1 MIRFWI
7 TCLVAWFSLSVFC
20 PSAAARDHCAV
31 CQKRFGSQVYSI
43 KKLGTEE
50 KLLICPDCAKLETS
64 CYLCGVPVKD
74 KYTQLAD
81 GRLLCET
88 DTKQAV
94 LEQDE
99 AAKIFEDVKRDAQTI
114 LARLGKLPHRNIQLI
129 LEAKPKL
136 DKTGGNIIS
145 RHEDSLLMGLTRTTR
160 DGEEFRH
167 SIYLLHGLTRD
178 RLAVV
183 AAHEYGHAWLHE
195 NVSRKLNQ
203 DAVEGFCD
211 WLAYQVIKN
220 KSMPGEMKVLL
231 ESTYSQ
237 GQLQAFVAA
246 EKEHSFYRVMQW
258 VKSGIEPE
266 VDTRHL
272 ERILQLREPANEEP
286 EPAFAFA
293 NVSPAPPRPALTNLV
308 LKGLS
313 GSKARRFALINDGTF
328 ALNEQGKVRLGT
340 SNVVITCKE
349 IRDDA
354 VVIHVTGES
363 APRILALEKAK

>member
-1 MIRFWI
+1 LKRASFSADEPVMIRFWI

-293 NVSPAPPRPALTNLV
+293 NVSPPPPPPPPPKKPPRPDQSRV
-308 LKGLS
+308 E
-313 GSKARRFALINDGTF
+313 RF
-328 ALNEQGKVRLGT
+328 VRLEGAPL
-340 SNVVITCKE
+340 
-349 IRDDA
+349 RADQRR
-354 VVIHVTGES
+354 HVRAE
-363 APRILALEKAK
+363 